1 MATVGGTVL
10 TITDFAQRLDPDGSV
25 PDIAELLNEK
35 NEVLTDMLWVEGNLP
50 TGMRTTQR
58 TGLPN
63 VTFRL
68 LNTGV
73 QASKSTVGQID
84 DACAIL
90 EGWSVI
96 DEKIAKLNGN
106 LEALRLS
113 EAKPFLEAMNQQFV
127 STLFYG
133 NIFANPGTFLGFSPR
148 YGAISGAVNQ
158 QNILNL
164 AGTGS
169 TNASIWLIGWGEDT
183 VCGIFP
189 KASTAGL
196 SHEDYGLQTVQAQ
209 VAGGAVGMQSG
220 FMRAYQDRFVWE
232 PGLALRDWRYAVRI
246 ANIGVPA
253 LVSAGVSSTI
263 DLIAAMS
270 RSLDRPPSLKGAN
283 LAFYMNRTLYSFLR
297 LQGLNYSKNAV
308 TVQPALNQFE
318 MGFEGVPIRRVD
330 QLLNTEA
337 QIT

>member
-10 TITDFAQRLDPDGSV
+10 TLTDFAQRLDPDGSV

-35 NEVLTDMLWVEGNLP
+35 NEVLSDMLWVEGNLP

-73 QASKSTVGQID
+73 QSSKSTVGQID

-96 DEKIAKLNGN
+96 DEKLGRLNGN
-106 LEALRLS
+106 VEALRLS

-133 NIFANPGTFLGFSPR
+133 NVLANPGTFLGLAPR
-148 YGAISGAVNQ
+148 YGAIANAINQ
-158 QNILNL
+158 QNIISM

-169 TNASIWLIGWGEDT
+169 TNTSIWLLGWGEDT

-189 KASTAGL
+189 KGTMAGL
-196 SHEDYGLQTVQAQ
+196 EHEDYGLQTVQTQ
-209 VAGGAVGMQSG
+209 VAGGAVGMTSG
-220 FMRAYQDRFVWE
+220 YMRAYQDRFVWE
-232 PGLALRDWRYAVRI
+232 PGLALRDWRYGVRI
-246 ANIGVPA
+246 ANINVPN
-253 LVSAGVSSTI
+253 LVSAGVSTTI
-263 DLIAAMS
+263 DLVAAMS
-270 RSLDRPPSLKGAN
+270 RSLDRPPSLKGCRPV
-283 LAFYMNRTLYSFLR
+283 FYMNRTIYSFLR
-297 LQGLNYSKNAV
+297 LQGLSRSNQAV
-308 TVQPALNQFE
+308 TIQPALNQFE
-318 MGFEGVPIRRVD
+318 LGFEGVPIRRVD

-337 QIT
+337 QIS

>member
-73 QASKSTVGQID
+73 QASKSTVAQVD
-84 DACAIL
+84 DACCIL

-96 DEKIAKLNGN
+96 DEKLAQLNGN
-106 LEALRLS
+106 VEALRLS

-133 NIFANPGTFLGFSPR
+133 NVLVSPGTFMGLSPR
-148 YGAISGAVNQ
+148 YGAIANAINQ
-158 QNILNL
+158 QNIINL
-164 AGTGS
+164 AGGGGNNTS
-169 TNASIWLIGWGEDT
+169 VWLVGWGEDT

-189 KASTAGL
+189 KGTMAGL
-196 SHEDYGLQTVQAQ
+196 THEDYGLQTVQAQ
-209 VAGGAVGMQSG
+209 AAGAVVGMTSG

-232 PGLALRDWRYAVRI
+232 PGLALRDWRYVVRI
-246 ANIGVPA
+246 ANLNIA
-253 LVSAGVSSTI
+253 TLTSTTTTPDI
-263 DLIAAMS
+263 INAMS
-270 RSLDRPPSLKGAN
+270 RSLDRLPSLKGCSPC
-283 LAFYMNRTLYSFLR
+283 FYMNRTVYSFLR
-297 LQGLNYSKNAV
+297 LQGLAKSNAAV

-318 MGFEGVPIRRVD
+318 LGFEGVPIRRVD
-330 QLLNTEA
+330 QLLNTETA
-337 QIT
+337 IT

>member
-10 TITDFAQRLDPDGSV
+10 TLSDFAQRLDPDGSI

-35 NEVLTDMLWVEGNLP
+35 NEVLTDMLWVQGNLP

-73 QASKSTVGQID
+73 QASKSTVGQVD
-84 DACAIL
+84 DACCIL

-96 DEKIAKLNGN
+96 DEKLAQLNGN
-106 LEALRLS
+106 VEALRLS

-133 NIFANPGTFLGFSPR
+133 NVLVNPGTFLGFAPR
-148 YGAISGAVNQ
+148 YGAIAAAVNQ
-158 QNILNL
+158 QNIINM
-164 AGTGS
+164 AGGGGNNT
-169 TNASIWLIGWGEDT
+169 SIWLIGWGEDT

-189 KASTAGL
+189 KGTMAGL
-196 SHEDYGLQTVQAQ
+196 THEDYGLQTVQAQ
-209 VAGGAVGMQSG
+209 AAGAVVGMTSG

-246 ANIGVPA
+246 ANINIA
-253 LVSAGVSSTI
+253 TLTSTVTTPDI
-263 DLIAAMS
+263 ISAMS
-270 RSLDRPPSLKGAN
+270 RALDRLPSLKGCN
-283 LAFYMNRTLYSFLR
+283 PCFYMNRTLYSFLR
-297 LQGLNYSKNAV
+297 LQGLAKSNAAV

-318 MGFEGVPIRRVD
+318 LGFEGVPIRRVD
-330 QLLNTEA
+330 QLLNTETA
-337 QIT
+337 IT

>member
-35 NEVLTDMLWVEGNLP
+35 NEVLTDMLWCEGNLP

-84 DACAIL
+84 DACCIL

-96 DEKIAKLNGN
+96 DEKLAQLNGN
-106 LEALRLS
+106 VEALRLS

-133 NIFANPGTFLGFSPR
+133 NIFANPGTFLGFAPR

-158 QNILNL
+158 QNILSL

-169 TNASIWLIGWGEDT
+169 TCTSIWLIGWGEDT
-183 VCGIFP
+183 ICGIFP
-189 KASTAGL
+189 KGTKAGL
-196 SHEDYGLQTVQAQ
+196 SHEDYGIQTVQAQ
-209 VAGGAVGMQSG
+209 AAGAAVGMTSG

-232 PGLALRDWRYAVRI
+232 PGLAVRDWRYAVRI
-246 ANIGVPA
+246 ANINVST
-253 LVSAGVSSTI
+253 LVSSITTPDI
-263 DLIAAMS
+263 IAAMS
-270 RSLDRPPSLKGAN
+270 RSLDRLPTLKGVTPV
-283 LAFYMNRTLYSFLR
+283 FYMNRTLYSFMR
-297 LQGLNYSKNAV
+297 LQGLNYSKNAIS
-308 TVQPALNQFE
+308 VQPALNQFE
-318 MGFEGVPIRRVD
+318 LGFEGVPIRRCD
-330 QLLNTEA
+330 QLISTEA
-337 QIT
+337 AIS

>member
-10 TITDFAQRLDPDGSV
+10 TLSDFAQRLDPDGSV

-35 NEVLTDMLWVEGNLP
+35 NEVLTDMLWCEGNLP

-63 VTFRL
+63 VTYRL

-96 DEKIAKLNGN
+96 DEKLAQLNGN
-106 LEALRLS
+106 VEALRLS

-133 NIFANPGTFLGFSPR
+133 NVLANPGTFLGLAPR
-148 YGAISGAVNQ
+148 YGAIANAVNQ
-158 QNILNL
+158 QNILSL

-169 TNASIWLIGWGEDT
+169 TNTSIWLLGWAEDT

-189 KASTAGL
+189 KGSMAGL
-196 SHEDYGLQTVQAQ
+196 SHEDYGLQTVQTQ
-209 VAGGAVGMQSG
+209 VAGGAVGMTSG
-220 FMRAYQDRFVWE
+220 YMRAYQDRFVWE

-246 ANIGVPA
+246 ANINVPN
-253 LVSAGVSSTI
+253 LVSNVTTP
-263 DLIAAMS
+263 DLISAMS
-270 RSLDRPPSLKGAN
+270 RSLDRLPSLKGCKPV
-283 LAFYMNRTLYSFLR
+283 FYMNRTLYSFLR
-297 LQGLNYSKNAV
+297 LQGLNKSNAAV

-318 MGFEGVPIRRVD
+318 LGFEGVPIRRVD

-337 QIT
+337 QIS

>member
-10 TITDFAQRLDPDGSV
+10 TLSDFAQRLDPDGSV

-35 NEVLTDMLWVEGNLP
+35 NEVLSDMLWVEGNLP

-58 TGLPN
+58 AGLPN

-73 QASKSTVGQID
+73 QASKSTVAQVD
-84 DACAIL
+84 DACCIL

-96 DEKIAKLNGN
+96 DEKLAQLNGN
-106 LEALRLS
+106 VEALRLS

-133 NIFANPGTFLGFSPR
+133 NILASPGTFLGFSPR
-148 YGAISGAVNQ
+148 YGAIANAVNQ

-169 TNASIWLIGWGEDT
+169 TNTSIWLIGWGEDT

-189 KASTAGL
+189 KGSMAGL
-196 SHEDYGLQTVQAQ
+196 SHEDYGLQTVQVQ
-209 VAGGAVGMQSG
+209 IAGAAVGITSG
-220 FMRAYQDRFVWE
+220 YMRAYQDRFVWE

-246 ANIGVPA
+246 ANIGVPT
-253 LVSAGVSSTI
+253 LVSTTTTPDMIS
-263 DLIAAMS
+263 AMS
-270 RSLDRPPSLKGAN
+270 RALDRLPSLKGCTPVW
-283 LAFYMNRTLYSFLR
+283 YMNRTCYSFIR
-297 LQGLNYSKNAV
+297 LQAMNRSQSAV
-308 TVQPALNQFE
+308 TLQPALNQFE
-318 MGFEGVPIRRVD
+318 LGFEGVPIRRVD
-330 QLLNTEA
+330 QLINTEA
-337 QIT
+337 QIS

>member
-1 MATVGGTVL
+1 MATVGGTVFTL
-10 TITDFAQRLDPDGSV
+10 SDFAQRLDPDGSI
-25 PDIAELLNEK
+25 PDIAELLNQK

-63 VTFRL
+63 VQYRL

-84 DACAIL
+84 DTCSIL

-96 DEKIAKLNGN
+96 DEKLAQLNGN
-106 LEALRLS
+106 VEALRLS

-133 NIFANPGTFLGFSPR
+133 NVFANPGTFLGFAPR

-158 QNILNL
+158 QNILSL
-164 AGTGS
+164 GGTGS
-169 TNASIWLIGWGEDT
+169 TNTSIWIVGWGEDT

-189 KASTAGL
+189 KGSMAGL

-209 VAGGAVGMQSG
+209 VAGGAVGMTSG

-232 PGLALRDWRYAVRI
+232 PGLAVRDWRYVVRI
-246 ANIGVPA
+246 ANINVPA
-253 LVSAGVSSTI
+253 LVTNITAP
-263 DLIAAMS
+263 DLVNALS
-270 RSLDRPPSLKGAN
+270 RSLDRLPSLKGVRPVI
-283 LAFYMNRTLYSFLR
+283 YMNRTIYSFLR
-297 LQGLNYSKNAV
+297 LQGATKSAAAV
-308 TVQPALNQFE
+308 TVMPGLNQFE
-318 MGFEGVPIRRVD
+318 MGFEGVPIRRCD
-330 QLLNTEA
+330 QILNTEA
-337 QIT
+337 QIV

>member
-35 NEVLTDMLWVEGNLP
+35 NEVLTDMLWCEGNLP

-84 DACAIL
+84 DACCIL

-96 DEKIAKLNGN
+96 DEKLAQLNGN
-106 LEALRLS
+106 VEALRLS

-133 NIFANPGTFLGFSPR
+133 NIFANPGTFLGFAPR

-158 QNILNL
+158 QNIINL
-164 AGTGS
+164 SGTGS
-169 TNASIWLIGWGEDT
+169 TNTSIWLAGWGEDT

-189 KASTAGL
+189 KGTKAGL
-196 SHEDYGLQTVQAQ
+196 AHEDYGIQTVQAQ
-209 VAGGAVGMQSG
+209 AAGAAVGMTSG

-232 PGLALRDWRYAVRI
+232 PGLALRDWRYVVRI

-253 LVSAGVSSTI
+253 LVSAGVSNSV

-270 RSLDRPPSLKGAN
+270 RSLDRPPSIKGSEMV
-283 LAFYMNRTLYSFLR
+283 FYMNRTIYSFLR
-297 LQGLNYSKNAV
+297 LQGLSYSKNAV
-308 TVQPALNQFE
+308 TTQPAMNQFE
-318 MGFEGVPIRRVD
+318 MGFEGVPIRRCD

-337 QIT
+337 AIS

>member
-1 MATVGGTVL
+1 MATVGGVVL

-25 PDIAELLNEK
+25 PAIAELLNEK
-35 NEVLTDMLWVEGNLP
+35 NEVLSDMLWVEGNLP

-73 QASKSTVGQID
+73 QASKSTVGQVD
-84 DACAIL
+84 DACCIL

-96 DEKIAKLNGN
+96 DEKLAQLNGN
-106 LEALRLS
+106 VEALRLS

-148 YGAISGAVNQ
+148 YGAIANAVNQ
-158 QNILNL
+158 QNIINL
-164 AGTGS
+164 AGAGG
-169 TNASIWLIGWGEDT
+169 TNTSVWLIGWGEDT

-189 KASTAGL
+189 KGSMAGL
-196 SHEDYGLQTVQAQ
+196 THEDYGLQTVQTQA
-209 VAGGAVGMQSG
+209 AGAVVGMTSG

-246 ANIGVPA
+246 ANIGVPT
-253 LVSAGVSSTI
+253 LVSTTTTPDIVS
-263 DLIAAMS
+263 AMS
-270 RSLDRPPSLKGAN
+270 RSLDRLPSLKGVSPC
-283 LAFYMNRTLYSFLR
+283 FYMNRTIYSFLR
-297 LQGLNYSKNAV
+297 LQALAKSNAAV
-308 TVQPALNQFE
+308 TIQPALNQFE
-318 MGFEGVPIRRVD
+318 LGFEGVPIRRCD
-330 QLLNTEA
+330 QLLNTETA
-337 QIT
+337 IT